1 MAAILTEL
9 SISRIRIQGEEDIVQ
24 VRRIVRELV
33 TSLGFGPTDRTKIV
47 TAASELARNV
57 FKYAG
62 QGQLHLRSLNREGA
76 VGIEMVFEDAGP
88 GIPDVARAMQ
98 EGFSTSGGLGMGLSG
113 CRRLMDEMQVD
124 SGAGRGTRVQV
135 RKWRSSDG

>member
-1 MAAILTEL
+1 MASILTEL
-9 SISRIRIQGEEDIVQ
+9 NISRIRIEGEESIVQ

-33 TSLGFGPTDRTKIV
+33 TSLGFGPTDRTKVV

-62 QGQLHLRSLNREGA
+62 RGELHLRSLHRDRG

-88 GIPDVARAMQ
+88 GIADLEQALQ

-113 CRRLMDEMQVD
+113 CRRLMDEMDVA
-124 SGAGRGTRVQV
+124 SEPGRGTRVQV
-135 RKWRSSDG
+135 RKWRSEDR